1 MAPLP
6 TEAFRRALPA
16 LNTESLHKLSALATL
31 ALLIGVKTTT
41 SNFWQNGNKGALA
54 TIEGI
59 GLTMTFDGPAA
70 KSTVADEVNRGRS
83 SPLRGRSIS
92 MSDA

>member
-1 MAPLP
+1 
-6 TEAFRRALPA
+6 
-16 LNTESLHKLSALATL
+16 LA
-31 ALLIGVKTTT
+31 A
-41 SNFWQNGNKGALA
+41 
-54 TIEGI
+54 IEGT

-70 KSTVADEVNRGRS
+70 KSTVANEVNRGRS

>member
-1 MAPLP
+1 MKP
-6 TEAFRRALPA
+6 TFKALLALGAVMALPA
-16 LNTESLHKLSALATL
+16 GAMADEIAV
-31 ALLIGVKTTT
+31 IVKTTN
-41 SNFWQNGNKGALA
+41 SNFWQNVNKGASA
-54 TIEGI
+54 AIEGT

-70 KSTVADEVNRGRS
+70 KSTVANEVNRGRS